1 VVCYRKGT
9 LTDDQAAKIRDGM
22 TASCKTPT
30 GKMLMTLWNLKGFE
44 APPKGYQAS
53 LDDILKAYPVPKE
66 NAKAEITSGG
76 RAKIAPDT
84 DGK

>member
-1 VVCYRKGT
+1 
-9 LTDDQAAKIRDGM
+9 M

-44 APPKGYQAS
+44 APPKTYQTA
-53 LDDILKAYPVPKE
+53 LDDILKAYPVPKGDP
-66 NAKAEITSGG
+66 KAETGG
-76 RAKIAPDT
+76 GLKASKVP